1 MQCSIH
7 VECHFRN
14 IFERTA
20 ELLGKPSGRGG
31 CTGELVGR
39 PAGRVGCTGEL
50 PINLNVIMQFSIHV
64 EDRFANNVEG
74 HLPFISKAIQHTL

>member
-14 IFERTA
+14 SFEGTA
-20 ELLGKPSGRGG
+20 KLLGKPSGRGG
-31 CTGELVGR
+31 CTGELFGR

-50 PINLNVIMQFSIHV
+50 PIDLNVIFII
-64 EDRFANNVEG
+64 VEG
-74 HLPFISKAIQHTL
+74 QLALISNAIQHTF